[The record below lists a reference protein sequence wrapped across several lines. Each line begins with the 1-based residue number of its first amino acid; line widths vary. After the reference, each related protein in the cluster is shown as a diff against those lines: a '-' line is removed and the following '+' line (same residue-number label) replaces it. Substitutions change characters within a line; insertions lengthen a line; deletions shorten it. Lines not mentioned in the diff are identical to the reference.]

1 MRVERVRTAGTFTL
15 DGGSWDVENSVWLLG
30 DDDDAPGAVCLYAPA
45 LGAVF
50 TGDTLFHG
58 GPGATGRSFSDRGQI
73 LASIRDRLLTLDD
86 ATVVHTDHGDDTT
99 IGAERAGVE
108 AALREAGA

>member
-15 DGGSWDVENSVWLLG
+15 DGGSW
-30 DDDDAPGAVCLYAPA
+30 
-45 LGAVF
+45 
-50 TGDTLFHG
+50 
-58 GPGATGRSFSDRGQI
+58 FSDRGQI

-86 ATVVHTDHGDDTT
+86 ATVVHTGHGDDTT

-108 AALREAGA
+108 AALREARA